1 MIETAMRPELATAR
15 IRLRPLAMADAPRLA
30 ELGDDFEVARML
42 TSCPHPYTLAD
53 AEALVRQGRD
63 ADPADEVMFAIE
75 LPGEG
80 PIGTIGFD
88 PDGVLAHEVGYWIGR
103 PYWGRGYVREALA
116 ASLRWVADAWGRR
129 CVTARHF
136 ADNPASAAVLLRA
149 GFLYT
154 GRTEWRHCVSRGEA
168 VLNRWMVW
176 LA

>member
-1 MIETAMRPELATAR
+1 MIEMVTRPELTTAR
-15 IRLRPLAMADAPRLA
+15 LLLRPLTMADAPRLA
-30 ELGDDFEVARML
+30 ELGDDFEVAKML
-42 TSCPHPYTLAD
+42 TACPHPFTLAD
-53 AEALVRQGRD
+53 AEALVRLGWVS
-63 ADPADEVMFAIE
+63 DPADEVMFAIE

-88 PDGVLAHEVGYWIGR
+88 PDGVLAHDVGYWIGR
-103 PYWGRGYVREALA
+103 PYWGRGYASEALA
-116 ASLRWVADAWGRR
+116 VSLRWVADAWGRR

-136 ADNPASAAVLLRA
+136 IDNPASAAVLNRA

-154 GRTEWRHCVSRGEA
+154 GRTEWRHCLSRGEP

>member
-1 MIETAMRPELATAR
+1 MIETATRPELVTQR
-15 IRLRPLAMADAPRLA
+15 LRLRPLAMADAPRLA

-42 TSCPHPYTLAD
+42 TSCPHPYALAD
-53 AEALVRQGRD
+53 AEALVRRGRD
-63 ADPADEVMFAIE
+63 ADPADEVMFAID

-80 PIGTIGFD
+80 AIGTIGFD
-88 PDGVLAHEVGYWIGR
+88 PDGVLAREVGYWIGR
-103 PYWGRGYVREALA
+103 PYWGRGYVSEALA
-116 ASLRWVADAWGRR
+116 ASLRWVAGAWGRR

-136 ADNPASAAVLLRA
+136 VDNPASAAVLQRA

-154 GRTEWRHCVSRGEA
+154 GRTEWRHCASRGEA